1 MDVSRPKHSEWSRL
15 GFEAKTEYN
24 ESGKKVNVA
33 YCLQCEKCLKNTA
46 ARRLKSHRNV
56 CKLDINKLKN
66 CVSECVDNDDIQSDH
81 VNLNEESEKHHGVKR
96 KASTRFSDIDMNV
109 INNSTEN
116 AKEDKIDKNKM
127 ANFFD
132 QINDQESKKI
142 DEALIELFIALDI
155 QFDQVNSRYFKN
167 FIQLLR
173 PAYGLLLPAR
183 EKLSGELLSKQWFC
197 SC

>member
-1 MDVSRPKHSEWSRL
+1 MDVGRPKHSEWSRL
-15 GFEAKTEYN
+15 GFEVKTEYN
-24 ESGKKVNVA
+24 ESGKKVNVV
-33 YCLQCEKCLKNTA
+33 YCLQCENCLKNTA

-96 KASTRFSDIDMNV
+96 KASTRLSDIDMNV

-116 AKEDKIDKNKM
+116 AKEDKIEKNSSKPIRRIDKNKM

-132 QINDQESKKI
+132 QINDQE
-142 DEALIELFIALDI
+142 
-155 QFDQVNSRYFKN
+155 
-167 FIQLLR
+167 
-173 PAYGLLLPAR
+173 P
-183 EKLSGELLSKQWFC
+183 W
-197 SC
+197 